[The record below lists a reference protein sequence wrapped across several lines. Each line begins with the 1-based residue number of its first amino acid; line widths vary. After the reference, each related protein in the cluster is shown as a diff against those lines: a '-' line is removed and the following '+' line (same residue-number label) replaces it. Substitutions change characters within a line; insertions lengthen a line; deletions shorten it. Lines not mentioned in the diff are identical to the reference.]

1 MWICH
6 SQEGTTWKKD
16 TIYESREGKP
26 NDYTYHYPSGYFDKH
41 RNKDSKKTDSSDS
54 SDDTKSEQEKN
65 ESDADTI
72 SKVVDDVI
80 RGEYGNG
87 QARKEA
93 LQKAGFDYDTI
104 QSEVNKKLLNKSTVS
119 KPSSSKAKTKTKDKS
134 KAKSKKKVTPKT
146 QYGNADRSSMAK
158 PSRYGDLHTH
168 QNYIIAAKKNVNSVK
183 HGIWFTDRI
192 DETYM

>member
-1 MWICH
+1 MWVCH

-16 TIYESREGKP
+16 TIYVSREGKP

-41 RNKDSKKTDSSDS
+41 RNKDSKDSDS
-54 SDDTKSEQEKN
+54 SDNTQSEQETK
-65 ESDADTI
+65 ELDADTI
-72 SKVVDDVI
+72 SKVADDVI

-104 QSEVNKKLLNKSTVS
+104 QSEVNKKLLNKSTAS
-119 KPSSSKAKTKTKDKS
+119 KSSSSKSKTKDKS
-134 KAKSKKKVTPKT
+134 KAKSKKKATPKT

-168 QNYIIAAKKNVNSVK
+168 KNYIIAAKKNVNSVK

-192 DETYM
+192 DEMYM

>member
-41 RNKDSKKTDSSDS
+41 RNKDSKDSESSDS
-54 SDDTKSEQEKN
+54 SDNTQSEQETK
-65 ESDADTI
+65 ELDADTI
-72 SKVVDDVI
+72 SKVADDVI

-104 QSEVNKKLLNKSTVS
+104 QSEVNKKLLNKSTANKS
-119 KPSSSKAKTKTKDKS
+119 SSSKSKTKDKS
-134 KAKSKKKVTPKT
+134 KVKSKKKATPKT
-146 QYGNADRSSMAK
+146 QYGDADRSSMAK

-168 QNYIIAAKKNVNSVK
+168 KNYIIAAKKNVNSVK

-192 DETYM
+192 DEMYM

>member
-1 MWICH
+1 MWVCH

-16 TIYESREGKP
+16 TIYVSREGKP

-41 RNKDSKKTDSSDS
+41 RNKDSKDSDS
-54 SDDTKSEQEKN
+54 SDNTQSEQETK
-65 ESDADTI
+65 ELDADTI
-72 SKVVDDVI
+72 SKVADDVI

-104 QSEVNKKLLNKSTVS
+104 QSEVNKKLLNKSTAS
-119 KPSSSKAKTKTKDKS
+119 KYSSSKSKTKDKS
-134 KAKSKKKVTPKT
+134 KAKSKKKATPKT
-146 QYGNADRSSMAK
+146 QYGDADRSSMVK

-168 QNYIIAAKKNVNSVK
+168 KNYIIAAKKNVNSVK

-192 DETYM
+192 DEMYM